1 MKRERV
7 RSQLGLPINT
17 QDAWTDHWKITKNK
31 DLTLPVGQQQMKG
44 YLNHWKLTEEVSNKE
59 ERENTEDSEDE
70 DEHEQVNENEVAS
83 YSSIH
88 MLVNSSDVET
98 FEDDFSF
105 GIPAEVENE
114 TVPDIDTDAEIME
127 IYETP
132 PNDRRLEFSPENIP
146 RNSHASSSS
155 CENSPSPIN
164 AHQSPS
170 PFQSFRL
177 TPDGITEVT
186 QSPHGR
192 RFKIK
197 DGIIKEISSRN
208 GFCDLP
214 NMVNSPPTA
223 GKRNSDNLSSGRR
236 KSISSSIVHAQTVPA
251 APVSGSPR
259 APLPSFSERTLNF
272 MYPPV
277 RNTSPFAGMP
287 GAVPPITTRKNN
299 LRNSDSRQ
307 KGL

>member
-1 MKRERV
+1 MKRKV
-7 RSQLGLPINT
+7 RSQLGVPINT

-31 DLTLPVGQQQMKG
+31 DLSLPLSSVGQQQMKG
-44 YLNHWKLTEEVSNKE
+44 YLNHWKLTEEVSNNE

-105 GIPAEVENE
+105 GAPAEVENE
-114 TVPDIDTDAEIME
+114 TVPDTDTDAEIME

-132 PNDRRLEFSPENIP
+132 PTDRRIEFSPENIP
-146 RNSHASSSS
+146 RNSYASS

-164 AHQSPS
+164 THQPPS

-177 TPDGITEVT
+177 TPDGITEVV

-214 NMVNSPPTA
+214 NMVNSPPIS
-223 GKRNSDNLSSGRR
+223 GKRNSDNPSSGRR
-236 KSISSSIVHAQTVPA
+236 KSTSSLTYAQTVP
-251 APVSGSPR
+251 VSASGTPR

-272 MYPPV
+272 MHPPV
-277 RNTSPFAGMP
+277 RSTSPFAGMP
-287 GAVPPITTRKNN
+287 GAVPPITTRKNH